1 MDKSTT
7 THHSQLLR
15 PVVRPGTYQQLLA
28 NKEQK
33 VLAYNRVAKDL
44 GALRNGDTVRP
55 ELPGN
60 LGKEAM
66 KTKVERCVGT
76 RFFEVV
82 TKDRARYRRNHRHLR
97 RTKEAYQ
104 SSKPGL
110 VAEEGTEQLDQQ
122 SMSLPEQA
130 QTGHKL
136 SASCMQTNIPSGQE
150 DATNE
155 PAMTS
160 MQPEPR
166 GQPVASPVQGP
177 KMRSGRVVKKP
188 AYLKDYVTGCNQH

>member
-60 LGKEAM
+60 LGKEAV

-82 TKDRARYRRNHRHLR
+82 TKDRARYR
-97 RTKEAYQ
+97 
-104 SSKPGL
+104 
-110 VAEEGTEQLDQQ
+110 
-122 SMSLPEQA
+122 
-130 QTGHKL
+130 
-136 SASCMQTNIPSGQE
+136 
-150 DATNE
+150 
-155 PAMTS
+155 
-160 MQPEPR
+160 
-166 GQPVASPVQGP
+166 
-177 KMRSGRVVKKP
+177 
-188 AYLKDYVTGCNQH
+188 